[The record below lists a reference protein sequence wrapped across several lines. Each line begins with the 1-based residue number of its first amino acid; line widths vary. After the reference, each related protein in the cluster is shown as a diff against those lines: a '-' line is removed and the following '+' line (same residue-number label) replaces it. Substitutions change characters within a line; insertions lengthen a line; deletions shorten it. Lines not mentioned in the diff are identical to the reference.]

1 MIKNHCFTELSNDK
15 FIKSLLAQRKD
26 SLHEL
31 LHYTVFS
38 ESDGGL
44 SLIAIIGHGAG
55 NVDWLKT
62 SVRDDLKINSFA
74 TDWSAVLWLEW
85 EISDKFGISI
95 ENHLDLHTI
104 LYPEKSIPGGI
115 AQGSGTFHMPLGPV
129 RGDVM
134 ESILFMFDILG
145 EQIMFLESQLFYKHR
160 DIETLAQGTNP
171 EQALLLAER
180 IAGTSTIAHSAAFA
194 GAVEQALDICIN
206 VRTAH
211 ERLLFGELERL
222 YNHAGD
228 IAQLAGATGMT
239 VGQAQMAGIKEE
251 LLRINA
257 NLTGSRYLRGA
268 VHIGKSSDT
277 DWKERIERCSDT
289 LQKLS
294 ERFTRFSTD
303 LDKTPTFID
312 RLKGTGIVEPRWAK
326 EFGTVGPVARA
337 NGISQDARFDYLKD
351 CLEMDGL
358 QIAASE
364 KGTGDALSRYNV
376 RVEEWHQSYQL
387 VLFLLKK
394 LSKPEWGLESWKRNG
409 LKSPKGWGLGI
420 CESPRGRTS
429 HIIHID
435 DGAKIDLW
443 NVRSASGYNWPVFG
457 LAVANGNIQ
466 TDFPIIETSFAL
478 NVASC
483 DR

>member
-1 MIKNHCFTELSNDK
+1 M
-15 FIKSLLAQRKD
+15 KSLLARRKD

-31 LHYTVFS
+31 LHYTAMS
-38 ESDGGL
+38 DPDGGL
-44 SLIAIIGHGAG
+44 SLIAVVGHGAG
-55 NVDWLKT
+55 NVDWLKA
-62 SVRDDLKINSFA
+62 SVPDNLKIESLA
-74 TDWSAVLWLEW
+74 TDRPAALWLER
-85 EISDKFGISI
+85 EISDKTGISI
-95 ENHLDLHTI
+95 ENHPDLRTI
-104 LYPEKSIPGGI
+104 LYPEKSIPSGI

-160 DIETLAQGTNP
+160 EIEMLAQGMKP

-180 IAGTSTIAHSAAFA
+180 IAGTSTVAHSAAFA
-194 GAVEQALDICIN
+194 SAVEQALDISIN

-211 ERLLFGELERL
+211 ERLLYGELERL

-239 VGQAQMAGIKEE
+239 VGQAQMAGIKEA

-257 NLTGSRYLRGA
+257 DLTGSRYLRGA
-268 VHIGKSSDT
+268 VQIGKTSDT
-277 DWKERIERCSDT
+277 DWKERAGRCADT

-294 ERFTRFSTD
+294 ARFTRFSTD

-337 NGISQDARFDYLKD
+337 NGVSSDARFDYLKD
-351 CLEMDGL
+351 RLDLGNL
-358 QIAASE
+358 QIVIDE
-364 KGTGDALSRYNV
+364 KGTGDALARYKV
-376 RVEEWHQSYQL
+376 RVEEWHQSFEL
-387 VLFLLKK
+387 VLFLLEK
-394 LSKPEWGLESWKRNG
+394 LSEPEWGLEAWEGNG
-409 LKSPKGWGLGI
+409 IKSPDSWGFGI
-420 CESPRGRTS
+420 VESPRGRTS
-429 HIIHID
+429 HIVHID
-435 DGAKIDLW
+435 GEGKIGFW
-443 NVRSASGYNWPVFG
+443 NVRSASGCNWPVFG
-457 LAVANGNIQ
+457 PAVANENIQ